1 MTEWLRRATTPGAD
15 APRGKAA
22 ARRRDRARVT
32 AVVVVAALLIA
43 GIVVLVEGAQTTP
56 CDNVHFQSA
65 GHLVVPSESPPPI
78 AQPGI
83 VRALH
88 QFERGATAAVF
99 CNDFPDP
106 FVLRVGSRYYAYAT
120 NTAGANVPVLSTPGL
135 FSSGTRHDALPQ
147 LPGWSTPGWVW
158 APSVLPRGS
167 TYVLYYTTRDVAAG
181 EQCISSAVATD
192 PAGPFVDSS
201 AGPLICPPGGAID
214 PSPYADPS
222 GQAYLVWKQDPSTI
236 MGQALS
242 ADGRSLAGSPAA
254 LLHASQPWEAGI
266 VEGPSLVA
274 AGGRVYLFY
283 SGNQWQGA
291 NYAIGYAVCQSPLGP
306 CLDTPGP
313 WLSSG
318 GNVEGPGGPE
328 FFTDTSGQT
337 WMSCAAWISGQ
348 VGYPQGARNLF
359 VLRVTFPD
367 GVPTAG

>member
-181 EQCISSAVATD
+181 EQCISSAAATD

-254 LLHASQPWEAGI
+254 LLHASQPWEGGI